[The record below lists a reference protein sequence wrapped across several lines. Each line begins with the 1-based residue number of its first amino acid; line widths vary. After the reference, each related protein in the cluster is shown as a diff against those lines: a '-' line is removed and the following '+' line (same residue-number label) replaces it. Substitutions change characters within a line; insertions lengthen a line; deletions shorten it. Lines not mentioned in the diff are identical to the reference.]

1 MLVSSS
7 DDLSLAFGPVY
18 QRHTLRGSHSGAPR
32 GRKTDNHLNN
42 SINKSRFEGDEDRHE
57 IPMPN
62 MLYVVETHF
71 DVILDH
77 KSLSISFFMHAT
89 LSLSLSLI
97 VIHSPHF
104 LYEIFLYTI
113 LMILWLVCGSS
124 IDWISSTSDLI
135 PILVS
140 VYIWA
145 EHQRSHKRRPI
156 SKCSVSP
163 SCRTT

>member
-89 LSLSLSLI
+89 LSLSLLNRHSLTPLLVRDLPVHHFNDPLTCLRI
-97 VIHSPHF
+97 VYRLNLQYVWPDSDISIGLYMSRAPEITQTTTHF
-104 LYEIFLYTI
+104 KVLGLSFL
-113 LMILWLVCGSS
+113 
-124 IDWISSTSDLI
+124 
-135 PILVS
+135 
-140 VYIWA
+140 
-145 EHQRSHKRRPI
+145 
-156 SKCSVSP
+156 
-163 SCRTT
+163 